1 MRSGILYQDVA
12 AAMKKDILS
21 DRYPVGS
28 LVPTE
33 NELVEQYQVSKITVR
48 KAEEL
53 LVEEGYLEKRSGIGT
68 RVISNNLFNKLSK
81 ADSFTSI
88 LGKEG
93 KDVTKRI
100 IDITTMD
107 AKDLPFEHEEIRH
120 RVTRVRRVYSLDGQP
135 YILFTHYILFTD
147 QTEAFNALDTKS
159 LYRLL
164 RDLGA
169 EVDTFKD
176 SFEAVAL
183 TPLQQSLL
191 DSDQQL
197 AIQRVRKSFDR
208 QNHLV
213 EYSMAVYLTALE
225 PYQINFEV

>member
-107 AKDLPFEHEEIRH
+107 ATDLPFEHEEIRH

-135 YILFTHYILFTD
+135 YILFTHYLLFTD
-147 QTEAFNALDTKS
+147 QAEAFNALDTKS

-191 DSDQQL
+191 DSNQQL

-213 EYSMAVYLTALE
+213 EYSKAVYLTALE